1 MMELYICDRA
11 RKIADG
17 KCNGIGC
24 AMNDCTM
31 TKDKEYAKEHISV
44 FEAESLFKAM
54 TETYCLNGN
63 MEKAKQYANALKSV
77 QEIIEEL
84 KDKVEQ
90 KDSVFA
96 DYLYEQLNLF
106 KEML

>member
-31 TKDKEYAKEHISV
+31 TRDKEYAKEHISI

-77 QEIIEEL
+77 QGIIKEL
-84 KDKVEQ
+84 IDKVEQ

-106 KEML
+106 EELL

>member
-1 MMELYICDRA
+1 MELYICDRA

-17 KCNGIGC
+17 KCNGVGC

-31 TKDKEYAKEHISV
+31 TRDKEYAKEHISV
-44 FEAESLFKAM
+44 FEAESLFKEM
-54 TETYCLNGN
+54 TERYCLNGN

-84 KDKVEQ
+84 KDRVEQ